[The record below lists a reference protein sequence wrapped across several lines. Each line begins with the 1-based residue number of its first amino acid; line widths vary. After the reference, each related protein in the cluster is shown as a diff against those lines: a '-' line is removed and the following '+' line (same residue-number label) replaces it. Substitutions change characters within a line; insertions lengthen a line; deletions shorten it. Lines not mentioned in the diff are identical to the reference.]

1 MLKLGFLASHA
12 GSNMQAVVAAC
23 RAGTLVAEPR
33 AAVSNNS
40 RSGALA
46 KARAEGIAA
55 YHISE
60 KTHPGAVD
68 AAIAAVLAR
77 HGVEVVCLAG
87 YMKRLGPALFEA
99 YAGRILNIH
108 PSLLP
113 KYGGQGMY
121 GLKVHEAVLAAG
133 ESASGAT
140 IHLVEDSGY
149 DQGRILAQEVV
160 AVAAGDTPEALQARV
175 LAVEHRLY
183 AATLARIAQGE
194 VALS

>member
-23 RAGTLVAEPR
+23 RAGALVAEPR

-99 YAGRILNIH
+99 YAGRILISIPRYCPNT
-108 PSLLP
+108 
-113 KYGGQGMY
+113 
-121 GLKVHEAVLAAG
+121 AG
-133 ESASGAT
+133 RGCT
-140 IHLVEDSGY
+140 D
-149 DQGRILAQEVV
+149 
-160 AVAAGDTPEALQARV
+160 
-175 LAVEHRLY
+175 
-183 AATLARIAQGE
+183 
-194 VALS
+194 